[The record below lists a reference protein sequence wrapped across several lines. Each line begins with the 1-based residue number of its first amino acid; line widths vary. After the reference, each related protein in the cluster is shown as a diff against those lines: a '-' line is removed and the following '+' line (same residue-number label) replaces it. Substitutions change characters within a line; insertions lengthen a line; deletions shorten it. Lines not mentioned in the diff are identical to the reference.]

1 MGKEEAKASSN
12 AEVIGVHAAISAAQM
27 SEKGDYRKAQAKA
40 VMFSKW
46 SNSTEEKM
54 KVKNQVAGLY
64 QALQEQQ
71 EMPMEDSIPH
81 HSKPMSKP
89 MSMESRAMPKP
100 QQDKLTVAM
109 NKAMRNKK

>member
-81 HSKPMSKP
+81 HSKPMS
-89 MSMESRAMPKP
+89 MESRAMPKP